1 MTLAA
6 FFVMLW
12 ASKGKAKE
20 ASMKCPSCQTDNP
33 SDSKFCKECATALPA
48 SRPSPPLNTETLET
62 VREELTMGSL
72 FAGRYQI
79 IEELG
84 HGGMGRVYRALDKKL
99 NEEVALKLVRP
110 EIAADRSTLERFHN
124 ELKLARKISHPHVG
138 RMYELMEEKGAHF
151 ITMEY
156 VPGQDLRA
164 LIRQTGQLTV
174 GKATAIGKEICEG
187 LAEAHKQGVVHRDL
201 KPSNII
207 IDRAGSA
214 RIMDFGIARSMA
226 VKSRTGAGVII
237 GTPEYM
243 SPEQVEGK
251 EVDARSD
258 LYSLGIILY
267 EMLTGRVPFEGDTP
281 FTVGVK
287 QKSEIPKAPK
297 EFNAQVPDD
306 LNRAILKCLEKE
318 KGRRYQSSGELHS
331 ELSRIEEGMPTAAR
345 MIPKKKAFT
354 SKEITLTV
362 GVKKLVV
369 PVIALL
375 ALAAVAVII
384 WQTFPKKKAAP
395 VPTDKPSVAI
405 MYFKNNTGDSGLDH
419 WRTMLAN
426 LLVTDLTQSKHI
438 RVLSEDKLFQILTRL
453 GQEASQTYSADVL
466 RQVAAEGRVNHILQG
481 AYAKAGDEFRINV
494 TLQEAGSGELVGSE
508 SVAGKGEASIF
519 SMVDELTRRVKANF
533 KLSPQDIASDIDKD
547 VGVVTTSSPEAYKYY
562 VEGIQHDVKGEYRQ
576 VIESMEKA
584 VAIDP
589 EFASAYLAM
598 AWSYGNLVY
607 FAEEKKCLEKAL
619 ALSERLSD
627 REKLNIQGYYYMGSG
642 KTYDKALEAL
652 EKMVA
657 IYPDDI
663 SGNNQLGILYS
674 RRGETE
680 KAIERYR
687 VCIQAGSEDVAIYEN
702 LAGTYET
709 IGAYDKSIEVQK
721 SYLKNIQESDVIHRS
736 LALTYSELRKSDLA
750 LAELD
755 KAAGLSPAAWEN
767 ARARGDIYLYMDN
780 LSGAEGEYKKLLQ
793 RKEAD
798 VRGWGLQRLIVLYT
812 LQGRFIEAKK
822 QNQVFIEL
830 AEKLGQTR
838 WVRFVRIGLS
848 YLERISGHPESALQ
862 ELVKAWTSA
871 VADES
876 FTDQRNILLGQGL
889 AHLEMKSI
897 SRAQD
902 VAGRLKTAID
912 PAPDKKLFWYY
923 HYLTGMIELEKKN
936 HSKAIE
942 LFKLGLPLIAAN
954 SGNHLL
960 FADALGTAFY
970 QLGNLNSARQE
981 YEKIVSLGIG
991 RLDYGV
997 IYSRGYYRLGKISEH
1012 QGKKAEAAEHYRK
1025 FLSLW
1030 KDADPGLPE
1039 VEDARKLLAVLSNE

>member
-1 MTLAA
+1 
-6 FFVMLW
+6 
-12 ASKGKAKE
+12 
-20 ASMKCPSCQTDNP
+20 
-33 SDSKFCKECATALPA
+33 
-48 SRPSPPLNTETLET
+48 
-62 VREELTMGSL
+62 
-72 FAGRYQI
+72 
-79 IEELG
+79 
-84 HGGMGRVYRALDKKL
+84 
-99 NEEVALKLVRP
+99 
-110 EIAADRSTLERFHN
+110 
-124 ELKLARKISHPHVG
+124 
-138 RMYELMEEKGAHF
+138 
-151 ITMEY
+151 
-156 VPGQDLRA
+156 
-164 LIRQTGQLTV
+164 
-174 GKATAIGKEICEG
+174 
-187 LAEAHKQGVVHRDL
+187 
-201 KPSNII
+201 
-207 IDRAGSA
+207 
-214 RIMDFGIARSMA
+214 
-226 VKSRTGAGVII
+226 
-237 GTPEYM
+237 
-243 SPEQVEGK
+243 
-251 EVDARSD
+251 
-258 LYSLGIILY
+258 
-267 EMLTGRVPFEGDTP
+267 
-281 FTVGVK
+281 
-287 QKSEIPKAPK
+287 
-297 EFNAQVPDD
+297 
-306 LNRAILKCLEKE
+306 
-318 KGRRYQSSGELHS
+318 
-331 ELSRIEEGMPTAAR
+331 
-345 MIPKKKAFT
+345 
-354 SKEITLTV
+354 
-362 GVKKLVV
+362 
-369 PVIALL
+369 
-375 ALAAVAVII
+375 
-384 WQTFPKKKAAP
+384 
-395 VPTDKPSVAI
+395 
-405 MYFKNNTGDSGLDH
+405 
-419 WRTMLAN
+419 
-426 LLVTDLTQSKHI
+426 
-438 RVLSEDKLFQILTRL
+438 
-453 GQEASQTYSADVL
+453 
-466 RQVAAEGRVNHILQG
+466 VAAEGRVNHILQG
-481 AYAKAGDEFRINV
+481 AYARAGDEFRINV
-494 TLQEAGSGELVGSE
+494 TLQEAGSGELIGSE

-519 SMVDELTRRVKANF
+519 AMVDDLTRRVKANF

-547 VGVVTTSSPEAYKYY
+547 VGIVTTSSPEAYKYY
-562 VEGIQHDVKGEYRQ
+562 VEGIRYDVKGEYRQ

-584 VAIDP
+584 VGIDP

-687 VCIQAGSEDVAIYEN
+687 VCIQAGSEDVVIYEN
-702 LAGTYET
+702 LAGTYEN
-709 IGAYDKSIEVQK
+709 IGAYDKSIEVQE
-721 SYLKNIQESDVIHRS
+721 SYLKNIGDSAVMRRS

-755 KAAGLSPAAWEN
+755 KAADLSPAAWEN

-780 LSGAEGEYKKLLQ
+780 LSGAEGEYKKLLL

-798 VRGWGLQRLIVLYT
+798 GRGWGLQRLIALYT

-838 WVRFVRIGLS
+838 WVRLFRIGSS

-862 ELVKAWTSA
+862 ELEKAWTSA

-997 IYSRGYYRLGKISEH
+997 IYSRGYYRLGKISVH